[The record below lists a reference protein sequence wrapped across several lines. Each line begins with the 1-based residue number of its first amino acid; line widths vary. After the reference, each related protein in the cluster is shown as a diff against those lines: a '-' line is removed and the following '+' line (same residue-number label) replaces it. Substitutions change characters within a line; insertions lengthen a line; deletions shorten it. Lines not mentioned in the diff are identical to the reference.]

1 MVDGRQN
8 VVSLLSKCEQNG
20 TMLIIFSGLPGAG
33 KTAVARALAGHLDA
47 LYLRIDSIEQAIRDS
62 GAMQGPLDGTGYE
75 VAYAVAADNLRLGR
89 TVIAD
94 SVNPLKITRDAWRR
108 VATDAQVRAIEIEV
122 CCSNQSEHQRRV
134 ETRTSDVEGLD
145 LPSWNQVLEREY
157 EPWDREH
164 LVIDTAELSV
174 EESVAKIQH
183 SLDRIRYW
191 MDE

>member
-1 MVDGRQN
+1 
-8 VVSLLSKCEQNG
+8 
-20 TMLIIFSGLPGAG
+20 MLIIFSGLPGAG

-47 LYLRIDSIEQAIRDS
+47 LYLRIDSIEQAMRNS
-62 GAMQGPLDGTGYE
+62 GAIDEPLDGAGYE

-108 VATDAQVRAIEIEV
+108 VATEAQVKAMEIEV
-122 CCSNQSEHQRRV
+122 CCSNQKEHRHRV
-134 ETRTSDVEGLD
+134 ESRNSDVEGLE
-145 LPSWNQVLEREY
+145 LPSWNQVLAREY
-157 EPWDREH
+157 EPWDRER
-164 LVIDTAELSV
+164 LVIDTAELTV
-174 EESVAKIQH
+174 EESVDKIQQ